1 MLFRSPRNE
10 SLHFGVADYA
20 ASTGARTTVIGG
32 PNPDYVVLTD
42 KDSDGK
48 RETHWGDMWHYAIA
62 RMVVAARANGLRA
75 IDGPF
80 GDIGD
85 ADGYRAQAKRAATLG
100 CEGKWAIHPS
110 QIALANDA
118 NNPPAKEVDRARR
131 ILIAMKEAQA
141 QGRGAVTLDGR
152 MIDAASVRQ
161 AEVMV
166 AKAELIA
173 SKAVRAGHA

>member
-1 MLFRSPRNE
+1 MLFRS
-10 SLHFGVADYA
+10 
-20 ASTGARTTVIGG
+20 
-32 PNPDYVVLTD
+32 
-42 KDSDGK
+42 
-48 RETHWGDMWHYAIA
+48 
-62 RMVVAARANGLRA
+62 
-75 IDGPF
+75 
-80 GDIGD
+80 
-85 ADGYRAQAKRAATLG
+85 
-100 CEGKWAIHPS
+100 
-110 QIALANDA
+110 
-118 NNPPAKEVDRARR
+118 R